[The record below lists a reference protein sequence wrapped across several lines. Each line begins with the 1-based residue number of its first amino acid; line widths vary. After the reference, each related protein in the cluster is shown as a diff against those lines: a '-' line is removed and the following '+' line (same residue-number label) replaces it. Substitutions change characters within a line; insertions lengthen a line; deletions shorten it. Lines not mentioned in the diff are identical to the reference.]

1 MRRLYQYVG
10 PEAIR
15 RRALA
20 TPAGMRIALAADL
33 TRWLMETGQKSD
45 AAGLIALTFV
55 VDEQGGL
62 AVADRHSEHIAGS
75 GGRPVLSAGEL
86 FLGVSASGPEVVE
99 ASNQSTGFC
108 PEPESWPVVAEAFD
122 RLGLPHPGRFTLEVV
137 FRRCPACGERNVVKD
152 GWFVC

>member
-1 MRRLYQYVG
+1 MRRLYRYVG

-20 TPAGMRIALAADL
+20 APAGTRIALTADL
-33 TRWLMETGQKSD
+33 ARWLTETGQNSD

-62 AVADRHSEHIAGS
+62 AVADRHSEHIACS

-86 FLGVSASGPEVVE
+86 FLRASEDGPEVVE
-99 ASNQSTGFC
+99 A
-108 PEPESWPVVAEAFD
+108 
-122 RLGLPHPGRFTLEVV
+122 
-137 FRRCPACGERNVVKD
+137 
-152 GWFVC
+152 